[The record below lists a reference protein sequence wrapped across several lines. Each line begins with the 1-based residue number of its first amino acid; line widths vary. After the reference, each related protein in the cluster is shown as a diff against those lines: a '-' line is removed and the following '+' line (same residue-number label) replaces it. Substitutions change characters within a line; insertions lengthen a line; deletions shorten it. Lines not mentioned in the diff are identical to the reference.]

1 MNKKEYKNDK
11 IKSEP
16 MQKLFKKEENDI
28 KLNVQNF
35 LIYGEKSD
43 FVNEDIFFKEKESID
58 INYMDNGK
66 SSMDLNLTEKNL
78 HEFLNE
84 DLIKALDTDLMDPQ
98 EFCDKSDSSSSN
110 PNISESSNYTSQVN
124 SPEQNVK
131 PQKYDKEDINLKLN
145 KDTCLNINSN
155 DVYSNLDVN
164 VNKDEINI
172 NSKHVE
178 NTKNI
183 INLENID
190 DKIKLLNDPLLA
202 PIIIPN
208 KENNIKE
215 KEKKKP
221 EKEHKKDNKE
231 AKKEKKNNSL
241 KNKFDDDVEPI
252 IMLSMTNLEE
262 KTKLPLEIR
271 VGDWICLYCNNL
283 NFSFRF
289 KCNRCGL
296 LRKSSTHLLKKKYQ
310 NNKYQYMGN
319 FNNNCNDPYSTNYNN
334 NNNSDLNFRNSNNFN
349 YI

>member
-84 DLIKALDTDLMDPQ
+84 DLIKALDTDLMDPK

-110 PNISESSNYTSQVN
+110 ANISESSNYTSQVN

-183 INLENID
+183 SNLENIN

-221 EKEHKKDNKE
+221 QKEHKKDNKE
-231 AKKEKKNNSL
+231 TKKEKKNNSL

-271 VGDWICLYCNNL
+271 V
-283 NFSFRF
+283 
-289 KCNRCGL
+289 
-296 LRKSSTHLLKKKYQ
+296 
-310 NNKYQYMGN
+310 M
-319 FNNNCNDPYSTNYNN
+319 
-334 NNNSDLNFRNSNNFN
+334 
-349 YI
+349 